1 MDEDAHLVTPLA
13 LSIVNLADA
22 IVGGPDSPDAMAA
35 FLMGAEIALV
45 LGRDFPDVAARVL
58 ASLAEGDPLPVTV
71 QRDRTV
77 ASFAYHIRHHT

>member
-1 MDEDAHLVTPLA
+1 MGEDAHLATPLA
-13 LSIVNLADA
+13 ISVFNLADA
-22 IVGGPDSPDAMAA
+22 IVGGPDPPDAMAA

-58 ASLAEGDPLPVTV
+58 ANLAEGDPLPVTV

-77 ASFAYHIRHHT
+77 ASFARHIRRHT